1 MSRQALNEAFLR
13 TSFLNSA
20 NAPYI
25 EEMQAAV
32 RAQSRRRITTSG
44 GDFLKASK
52 KPRLHTATILPAP
65 HGPRRLPLCSMK
77 LQPTR
82 ISSAL

>member
-25 EEMQAAV
+25 EEMQAQYERNPGAV
-32 RAQSRRRITTSG
+32 SAE
-44 GDFLKASK
+44 FLFFFYIFKE
-52 KPRLHTATILPAP
+52 
-65 HGPRRLPLCSMK
+65 
-77 LQPTR
+77 
-82 ISSAL
+82 